1 MMSEDESRSL
11 ADLKKRLQERADEL
25 QSEGDLLREAIAIID
40 DRLAGM
46 SFKRASELPV
56 APSETPQAVRRTAEP
71 EAIEEQVPLTYKGK
85 EFGKVHL
92 SGETMIIEP
101 DSSLELTTAT
111 RPFEAFFIRKMLEGM
126 READTVSV
134 ANKKLRPDQ
143 ILSYDLEV
151 EGPFVRK
158 IMIRNVGG
166 RERVRQIIN
175 AAGWTVSTMV
185 QNMQKQSG
193 GPTK

>member
-1 MMSEDESRSL
+1 MSEDESRSL
-11 ADLKKRLQERADEL
+11 ANLKKRLQERADQL

-56 APSETPQAVRRTAEP
+56 TPSETPQAVRRRPEP
-71 EAIEEQVPLTYKGK
+71 GAIEEHMPLTYKGT
-85 EFGKVHL
+85 ELGKVHL

-101 DSSLELTTAT
+101 ESSLELTTAT
-111 RPFEAFFIRKMLEGM
+111 RPFETFFIRNILEGI

-151 EGPFVRK
+151 EGPFIRK

-166 RERVRQIIN
+166 RERVRRIIN
-175 AAGWTVSTMV
+175 AAGWTISTMV

-193 GPTK
+193 GQTR

>member
-1 MMSEDESRSL
+1 MSEDERRRL

-25 QSEGDLLREAIAIID
+25 QSEEDLMKEAIAIID
-40 DRLAGM
+40 DKLAGM

-56 APSETPQAVRRTAEP
+56 TPSEPPEVVKMKPEP
-71 EAIEEQVPLTYKGK
+71 EVVEEHVPLTYKGM
-85 EFGKVHL
+85 ELGKLHL
-92 SGETMIIEP
+92 SRETMIIEP

-151 EGPFVRK
+151 EGPFIRK
-158 IMIRNVGG
+158 IMIKNVGG

-175 AAGWTVSTMV
+175 AAGWTISTMV
-185 QNMQKQSG
+185 QNMQKQGSG
-193 GPTK
+193 RTK